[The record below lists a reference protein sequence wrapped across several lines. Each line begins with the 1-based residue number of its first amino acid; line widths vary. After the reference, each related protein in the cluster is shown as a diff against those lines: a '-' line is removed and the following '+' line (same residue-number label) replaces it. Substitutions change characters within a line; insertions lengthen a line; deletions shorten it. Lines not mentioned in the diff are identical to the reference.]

1 MTLTA
6 IPIYVSLILIF
17 ISKYF
22 KKSTKQNNM
31 KKQESLDEE
40 NKMVNEEKIENG
52 MWFGMIVLVR
62 YYYNTQEK
70 KHFHDK
76 GCDKIIYKDWLKNIQ
91 GKKMF

>member
-52 MWFGMIVLVR
+52 M
-62 YYYNTQEK
+62 
-70 KHFHDK
+70 
-76 GCDKIIYKDWLKNIQ
+76 
-91 GKKMF
+91 